1 VPSSSLEA
9 AYVVTQAVLRLEPR
23 RILDLG
29 MGTGK
34 FGFLLREQHD
44 FAKDRKE
51 LWITGVEGYEA
62 YVGDHQRL
70 VYDEIVIDDIVR
82 FVFAYDGEPFDVA
95 LLLDVIEHFEP
106 DAAVEMVNRAL
117 AVAGVAVIATPSYFH
132 AQEIARNPLETHR
145 SWWPK
150 RSLVE
155 LGRRC
160 KAGVRVRTTDSTNV
174 AVLSRSASLEGVFDS
189 TVRGRVAALRR
200 VAVPDHLWFRIG
212 GRTGP
217 TIVGDGRHRRGARR
231 EATKCSPSTKT
242 RVEEPLDRGR
252 LDE

>member
-9 AYVVTQAVLRLEPR
+9 AYLVTQAVLRLEPR

-44 FAKDRKE
+44 LAKGRRE

-70 VYDEIVIDDIVR
+70 VYDEITIDDIVH
-82 FVFAYDGEPFDVA
+82 FVGGYEGEPFDVA

-106 DAAVEMVNRAL
+106 YEAVDLMRRVLAIAAA
-117 AVAGVAVIATPSYFH
+117 AVIATPSYFY

-150 RSLVE
+150 RSLME

-160 KAGVRVRTTDSTNV
+160 SADVRVRATDATNV
-174 AVLSRSASLEGVFDS
+174 AVLSRSVPLDAVFDS
-189 TVRGRVAALRR
+189 VLRGRLAAVRR
-200 VAVPDHLWFRIG
+200 AAVPDHLWFRVG

-217 TIVGDGRHRRGARR
+217 TIDGDGHSLRRTRRKGNRPSARSGETR
-231 EATKCSPSTKT
+231 EHD
-242 RVEEPLDRGR
+242 PLDGAGT
-252 LDE
+252 